1 MVDRNMKFVLKDA
14 RIRTLLFTG
23 LCSLLLPA
31 TLHAQNVIS
40 MGVGEG
46 PAGEQNVNVIVTATY
61 DVPVHGYQIAFTYP
75 RDQLSLIRVSTAGT
89 EVAVL
94 EPDFVGSKLD
104 NQLGSG
110 SMAVILTLNDSAS
123 SADQLPPTPPSGA
136 PTIIARLTFSVRND
150 AVGGTYPLKLVDGI
164 GSPAQFNRFS
174 SEGQSIVPTLVD
186 GAFFVSGTGN
196 KIMLGRQL
204 AIAGAS
210 QFDLGA
216 YAQHAEPLDGFQIA
230 FTYED
235 DSIRID
241 GATYA
246 GTRLGLELG
255 NAGLIEFFDFTI
267 NDDFDVG
274 IDRATVS
281 VLFDYLQPFNEQQLS
296 PNPGDPMDQSLIA
309 YNVAVLDPADDD
321 RQWQELFMDD
331 INVPGVLTSRLII
344 GTQSVLPGLVHGKI
358 YFSTGDL
365 SGQVIDT
372 QSGSGVEGVMVTTNP
387 DDFVIQT
394 ASNGFFRFDDIPPGD
409 YSLRFTH
416 PQYYS
421 NRVTGIVVDGLGQNT
436 AIGDVNIF
444 KIPPAVQQPFVRG
457 FINPDA
463 TIDLSDAIFLLNH
476 LFQGATAPT
485 CMNAA
490 DFNDDERA
498 DISDAISILFF
509 LFENTG
515 NAPPPPFSTD
525 KIGCELDPSPG
536 ELPCEEFECAE

>member
-75 RDQLSLIRVSTAGT
+75 RDQLSLIRVS
-89 EVAVL
+89 
-94 EPDFVGSKLD
+94 
-104 NQLGSG
+104 
-110 SMAVILTLNDSAS
+110 S

-204 AIAGAS
+204 AIAGTS

-281 VLFDYLQPFNEQQLS
+281 VLFDYLQPFNEQHLS
-296 PNPGDPMDQSLIA
+296 PNPGDPMDQSLI
-309 YNVAVLDPADDD
+309 
-321 RQWQELFMDD
+321 
-331 INVPGVLTSRLII
+331 S
-344 GTQSVLPGLVHGKI
+344 
-358 YFSTGDL
+358 
-365 SGQVIDT
+365 
-372 QSGSGVEGVMVTTNP
+372 
-387 DDFVIQT
+387 
-394 ASNGFFRFDDIPPGD
+394 
-409 YSLRFTH
+409 
-416 PQYYS
+416 
-421 NRVTGIVVDGLGQNT
+421 
-436 AIGDVNIF
+436 
-444 KIPPAVQQPFVRG
+444 
-457 FINPDA
+457 
-463 TIDLSDAIFLLNH
+463 
-476 LFQGATAPT
+476 
-485 CMNAA
+485 
-490 DFNDDERA
+490 
-498 DISDAISILFF
+498 
-509 LFENTG
+509 
-515 NAPPPPFSTD
+515 
-525 KIGCELDPSPG
+525 
-536 ELPCEEFECAE
+536 